1 MRIIKNFH
9 GIFLVSILLFTSVAS
24 AQVDLY
30 QRSLFEIKFGVGGTV
45 FLGDLGGSKGAGKP
59 GLLDFDLSSL
69 RQNSSI
75 GLKLNL
81 SNKVSIRG
89 DVFYARLFGS
99 DVLSQNPYRHNRN
112 LSFRA
117 DLSEI
122 SITAEVVSF
131 NLAKFSKNKTNTSEL
146 YAFAGFGWIHFN
158 PQGYYKGKWYDLQPL
173 GTEGQGLI
181 PGKEKYSL
189 NSVVIPF
196 GIGYRK
202 NISKSVYL
210 GMELSMRK
218 SQTDY
223 IDDVSGTY
231 ANVDVIRENH
241 GDLAAQLSDRR
252 IDKSAEALGRGNPG
266 QNDNYSFVQITIA
279 KGFGKSA
286 ARQQLKIISQKK
298 NHTVLHKCPRFK

>member
-1 MRIIKNFH
+1 
-9 GIFLVSILLFTSVAS
+9 LVSILVFTSVAN

-45 FLGDLGGSKGAGKP
+45 FLGDLGGSKGKGKT
-59 GLLDFDLSSL
+59 GFLDFDLSSL
-69 RQNSSI
+69 RQNSSL
-75 GLKLNL
+75 GLKINL
-81 SNKVSIRG
+81 SNKISIRG

-99 DVLSQNPYRHNRN
+99 DVLSENPDRHNRN

-122 SITAEVVSF
+122 SVTAEVVSF
-131 NLAKFSKNKTNTSEL
+131 NLAKFTRNQTNTSEL

-158 PQGYYKGKWYDLQPL
+158 PQGYYRGKWYDLQPL

-223 IDDVSGTY
+223 IDDVSGNY
-231 ANVDVIRENH
+231 ANVDVMRENR
-241 GDLAAQLSDRR
+241 GDIASELSDRR
-252 IDKSAEALGRGNPG
+252 IDKSANVVGRGNPG

-286 ARQQLKIISQKK
+286 ARQRLKIFSQK
-298 NHTVLHKCPRFK
+298 NIRAVQHKCPKFK